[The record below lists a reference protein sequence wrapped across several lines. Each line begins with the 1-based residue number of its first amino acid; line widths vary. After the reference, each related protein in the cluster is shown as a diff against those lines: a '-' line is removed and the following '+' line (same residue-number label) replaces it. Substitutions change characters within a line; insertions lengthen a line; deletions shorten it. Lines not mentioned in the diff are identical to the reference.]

1 MTMAAH
7 EPDHHHDHPDDHTRH
22 EGRFAFDDRLGERF
36 ERLEE
41 AAIEAELATGRSEE
55 TVEEAKRHILVR
67 LGIIAAGTVVTL
79 IGLVLLVAPG
89 PGWLVILAGLLL
101 LSKEVPF
108 AARWVDRVRAR
119 LPQDE
124 NGKLPTSA
132 IASMVAVAVAFTVGS
147 LWFAFGRG

>member
-1 MTMAAH
+1 MAAND
-7 EPDHHHDHPDDHTRH
+7 PHHDRH
-22 EGRFAFDDRLGERF
+22 EHAHHDGRFAFDDRLGERLD
-36 ERLEE
+36 RLEE
-41 AAIEAELATGRSEE
+41 AAIEAELATGRAEE
-55 TVEEAKRHILVR
+55 TVEEAKRHVLVR
-67 LGIIAAGTVVTL
+67 LAIIVGGSVVTL

-124 NGKLPTSA
+124 NGKLPASA
-132 IASMVAVAVAFTVGS
+132 IASIAAVTLFFVVGS